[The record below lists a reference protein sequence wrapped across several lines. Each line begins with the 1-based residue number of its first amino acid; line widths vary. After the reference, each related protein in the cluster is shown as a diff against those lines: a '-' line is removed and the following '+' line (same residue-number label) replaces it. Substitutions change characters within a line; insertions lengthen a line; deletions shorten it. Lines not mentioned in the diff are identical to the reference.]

1 MGMSKTV
8 QIASPKQFSDLLQSS
23 QIVVTDFYADWCGPC
38 KTIAPLYEQLSAS
51 LSRPNHI
58 TFVKVNVDTQKEIAS
73 KYAVTAM
80 PTFMIFKSGQVVEKV
95 KGADPRKLQDVVKK
109 LAAEAEG
116 GPSSSGFGG
125 ATGSGSSWR
134 VGDLPRGYNDVT
146 DQVDIKGLELLNADS
161 DFGTVRTLVDSGKP
175 TGLQKG
181 KASGTAS
188 KDWVESDTDEQLML
202 FMPFQCTLK
211 VHTLQVRLCD
221 TVTKDSTNILQI
233 TSLPPTADDDD
244 EVPMRPK
251 TIQIYSNRAHILGFD
266 EAEDIPATQS
276 ITLEAKDW
284 DETGTATLSLRFV
297 KFQNISSLVLFIVDG
312 DGDGDRVRLDRIR
325 IIGETGEKRELGK
338 LEKFGDE
345 HGE

>member
-1 MGMSKTV
+1 MAEFSSGY
-8 QIASPKQFSDLLQSS
+8 KQG
-23 QIVVTDFYADWCGPC
+23 AAN
-38 KTIAPLYEQLSAS
+38 KLYS
-51 LSRPNHI
+51 
-58 TFVKVNVDTQKEIAS
+58 
-73 KYAVTAM
+73 M

-134 VGDLPRGYNDVT
+134 VGDLPGGYNDVT